1 MSRYIIEMSSIPP
14 YLPPTPSGLSTTTTH
29 IATLDE
35 LLASHG
41 AQVAKETAD
50 TATLQQLSSVNSEN
64 LRAALFSWAAAGFPN
79 IYVVISIPLVLPA
92 ACSDGVVRNT
102 YDYIEWLTDAKIPNM
117 IAAIQTR
124 LTDIEASYSISG
136 TTFRVHVTRTK

>member
-1 MSRYIIEMSSIPP
+1 MSCHILEMSSVPP
-14 YLPPTPSGLSTTTTH
+14 YWPPTPGPSEPSH

-35 LLASHG
+35 LLASHS

-50 TATLQQLSSVNSEN
+50 KASLQQLKSINSEN
-64 LRAALFSWAAAGFPN
+64 IRASLFSWAAAGFPN

-92 ACSDGVVRNT
+92 TCSDGVVRT
-102 YDYIEWLTDAKIPNM
+102 VYEYIEWLTDSKIPDM
-117 IAAIQTR
+117 IATIQTR

>member
-1 MSRYIIEMSSIPP
+1 MSCHILEMSSAPQW
-14 YLPPTPSGLSTTTTH
+14 PPTPGPSEPSH

-35 LLASHG
+35 LLASHA
-41 AQVAKETAD
+41 AQVSKETAD
-50 TATLQQLSSVNSEN
+50 TASLQQLKSVNSEN
-64 LRAALFSWAAAGFPN
+64 IRASLFSWAAAGFPN

-92 ACSDGVVRNT
+92 ACSDGVVRTT
-102 YDYIEWLTDAKIPNM
+102 YDYIEWLTGAKIPDM
-117 IAAIQTR
+117 IAAIQAR

>member
-1 MSRYIIEMSSIPP
+1 MSYHILEMSSGAPPLIPVAG
-14 YLPPTPSGLSTTTTH
+14 PSTITH

-35 LLASHG
+35 LLVSHG

-50 TATLQQLSSVNSEN
+50 RATLLQLSSVNSDN
-64 LRAALFSWAAAGFPN
+64 LRTALFSWAATGFPN
-79 IYVVISIPLVLPA
+79 IYVVISISLVLPR
-92 ACSDGVVRNT
+92 ACSDGVTRTT
-102 YDYIEWLTDAKIPNM
+102 YEYIEWLTGAKIPDM
-117 IAAIQTR
+117 VAAIQTR